1 MIRLDPF
8 IDWLDE
14 RLPIRGVLSTLAQNL
29 RKPIPR
35 HANIFYTLGSL
46 ALFLF
51 ILQAL
56 TGLLMMIYYK
66 PTVRDAYNSVRFIHD
81 TVPFGWLVRQIHV
94 WGANLMVLTVIVH
107 MIKTFVYGAYKRPR
121 EITWLF
127 GTILLGIVFGFGFT
141 GYLLPWDQLAY
152 WATTV
157 GTEAPGS
164 LPVMGPLVRELMRG
178 QAEVGEATLGRFY
191 VVHVAV
197 LPILFVAAVSAHLIL
212 IRIQG
217 TAPLSRTDEPE
228 PTRSQLEAE
237 GGKPFYPNHILKEGI
252 VVYIALGLLLT
263 LAILYPMMPTEKAD
277 PFSTPEGIKPEWYF
291 LPMFQLLKYLP
302 EPIAVGLPG
311 LVGTL
316 IFLLPF
322 LDRSP
327 ERHPRRRP
335 VAITIATAFLIIT
348 LGLGALGHLSESQR
362 DVFGTSYYFNAKGWP
377 SPIETSTPEEPNHKG
392 STTEG
397 SITE

>member
-1 MIRLDPF
+1 MNRLDPL
-8 IDWLDE
+8 ISWLNE
-14 RLPIRGVLSTLAQNL
+14 RLPIRTVVSTLEQNL

-51 ILQAL
+51 LLQAV
-56 TGLLMMIYYK
+56 TGLLMMVYYI
-66 PTVRDAYNSVRFIHD
+66 PTVRDAYNSVLFIHD
-81 TVPFGWLVRQIHV
+81 VVPFGWLVRQIHV
-94 WGANLMVLTVIVH
+94 WGANLMVLTVLVH
-107 MIKTFVYGAYKRPR
+107 MVKTFIYGAYKRPR

-164 LPVMGPLVRELMRG
+164 LPVMGPLVRALMRG
-178 QAEVGEATLGRFY
+178 QTEVGEATLGRFY
-191 VVHVAV
+191 VVHVAI
-197 LPILFVAAVSAHLIL
+197 LPILFVAAVSVHLIL

-217 TAPLSRTDEPE
+217 TAPLSRADEPE
-228 PTRSQLEAE
+228 PTPSQIEAE

-252 VVYIALGLLLT
+252 VTYIALGLLLT
-263 LAILYPMMPTEKAD
+263 LAILYPLMPTEKAN

-311 LVGTL
+311 LVATL

-322 LDRSP
+322 LDRTP
-327 ERHPRRRP
+327 ERNPRRRP
-335 VAITIATAFLIIT
+335 VAIAVATGFLIVT
-348 LGLGALGHLSESQR
+348 LGLGLLGHLSETQR
-362 DVFGTSYYFNAKGWP
+362 DILGTPYRFNAKGWP
-377 SPIETSTPEEPNHKG
+377 SVINIANESPE
-392 STTEG
+392 
-397 SITE
+397 